1 MHSLSLSLSLYA
13 YICKI
18 LPDFPSCVF
27 LNFFVSPFI
36 TITTAALEVV
46 NELLAFEKIS
56 AGMFTIEPVATS
68 LFPFLKHCMQQH
80 FIPALAKEIK
90 LILGPS
96 VYTEIMVNIDP
107 TKMTI
112 VMRNILSNAIKFS
125 KVGMFVVVSVEV
137 MGFEEGGM
145 VVISVKDSGAG
156 LSKENAS
163 RLFQEGLQF
172 NANALQVRTPIQHS
186 NTMTSRAFH
195 AHILLVHCIEF
206 SPDVSIS

>member
-1 MHSLSLSLSLYA
+1 M
-13 YICKI
+13 II
-18 LPDFPSCVF
+18 P
-27 LNFFVSPFI
+27 
-36 TITTAALEVV
+36 AALEVV

-56 AGMFTIEPVATS
+56 AGMFTIEPVTTS

-107 TKMTI
+107 TKMAI

-125 KVGMFVVVSVEV
+125 QDGMFVVVSVEV
-137 MGFEEGGM
+137 MGFEDGGM

-172 NANALQVRTPIQHS
+172 NANALQVRTP
-186 NTMTSRAFH
+186 TSQYH
-195 AHILLVHCIEF
+195 NITILNNSDYHC
-206 SPDVSIS
+206 

>member
-1 MHSLSLSLSLYA
+1 LQAAFIYPTGFHTIIHFPPFTLTLTFF
-13 YICKI
+13 I
-18 LPDFPSCVF
+18 LPS
-27 LNFFVSPFI
+27 NI
-36 TITTAALEVV
+36 IITAALEVV

-125 KVGMFVVVSVEV
+125 QVGMFVIVSVEV

-163 RLFQEGLQF
+163 LLFQEGLQF
-172 NANALQVRTPIQHS
+172 NANALQVRTPI
-186 NTMTSRAFH
+186 
-195 AHILLVHCIEF
+195 L
-206 SPDVSIS
+206 

>member
-1 MHSLSLSLSLYA
+1 
-13 YICKI
+13 
-18 LPDFPSCVF
+18 
-27 LNFFVSPFI
+27 
-36 TITTAALEVV
+36 
-46 NELLAFEKIS
+46 
-56 AGMFTIEPVATS
+56 
-68 LFPFLKHCMQQH
+68 MQQH

-107 TKMTI
+107 TKMAI

-125 KVGMFVVVSVEV
+125 QDGMFVVVSVEV
-137 MGFEEGGM
+137 MGFEDGGM

-172 NANALQVRTPIQHS
+172 NANALQVRTL
-186 NTMTSRAFH
+186 TSQYQNITKLKNLDYHCFH
-195 AHILLVHCIEF
+195 YLLKVICLF
-206 SPDVSIS
+206 RSMRMYVL

>member
-1 MHSLSLSLSLYA
+1 MTLIPTSLTLT
-13 YICKI
+13 
-18 LPDFPSCVF
+18 
-27 LNFFVSPFI
+27 FFVSPSNI
-36 TITTAALEVV
+36 ITAALEVV

-125 KVGMFVVVSVEV
+125 QVGMFVIVSVEV

-145 VVISVKDSGAG
+145 VVISVKDTGAG

-163 RLFQEGLQF
+163 LLFQEGLQF
-172 NANALQVRTPIQHS
+172 NANALQVRTPILHT
-186 NTMTSRAFH
+186 NNL
-195 AHILLVHCIEF
+195 ILQC
-206 SPDVSIS
+206 SQ